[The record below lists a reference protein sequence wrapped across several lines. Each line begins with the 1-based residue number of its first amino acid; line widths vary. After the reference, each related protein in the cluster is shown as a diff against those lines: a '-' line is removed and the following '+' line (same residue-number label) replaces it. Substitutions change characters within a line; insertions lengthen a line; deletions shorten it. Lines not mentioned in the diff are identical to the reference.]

1 MVDVDAIR
9 RIARRRVSSDRWEDV
24 AQTACLLALKRDSLN
39 RLHVL
44 DAIRMEFGDWR
55 RSPAEAMR
63 HASPIEHP
71 EWIASH
77 YATPAELWERW
88 QDEQSEDQ
96 AEEWQRM
103 PAAERDK
110 RVAESLRDLG
120 TSEDASGR

>member
-24 AQTACLLALKRDSLN
+24 AQTACLLALKRESLN

-63 HASPIEHP
+63 HAGLMEHP
-71 EWIASH
+71 EWIASN

-88 QDEQSEDQ
+88 QDEENEDQ
-96 AEEWQRM
+96 AEEWRRL
-103 PAAERDK
+103 PAADRAQ
-110 RVAESLRDLG
+110 RVRESGIALG
-120 TSEDASGR
+120 CSDVEDR

>member
-9 RIARRRVSSDRWEDV
+9 RLARRRVKSDRWEDV

-39 RLHVL
+39 RLHVI
-44 DAIRMEFGDWR
+44 DAIRMEFGDRR
-55 RSPAEAMR
+55 RSPAEATR

-77 YATPAELWERW
+77 YSTPDELWERW

-96 AEEWQRM
+96 ADEWQRL
-103 PAAERDK
+103 PAAERDQ
-110 RVAESLRDLG
+110 RIAESLRDLG
-120 TSEDASGR
+120 TSEGNSGG